1 MQRNSQLLGMS
12 VHYMEKQPKLQT
24 GMHDVLHERNEP
36 MSLQVTTNC
45 EGSPTAL
52 LQGFAALLLRPWEPA
67 TNSPPAPPLPFFWGR
82 KPQTIRS

>member
-36 MSLQVTTNC
+36 SAGDHQL
-45 EGSPTAL
+45 
-52 LQGFAALLLRPWEPA
+52 
-67 TNSPPAPPLPFFWGR
+67 
-82 KPQTIRS
+82 